1 MCTGAVDSEGGLI
14 YGKGKFFGISLLA
27 KKDLISGDVLNPESG
42 GIASSHNDGF
52 KRKLSFQKVKI

>member
-27 KKDLISGDVLNPESG
+27 KKDLISGDVLNPESEG
-42 GIASSHNDGF
+42 SAPSYKNLS
-52 KRKLSFQKVKI
+52 RKIWI

>member
-14 YGKGKFFGISLLA
+14 YGKGEFFGIGLLA

-42 GIASSHNDGF
+42 GMASSHNDGY
-52 KRKLSFQKVKI
+52 KRKLFFQEVKN